1 MLSATQFLVLEKA
14 LSKER
19 LSTYKNYVKNKTSES
34 VNDNIVALYE
44 WNSEIAGYF
53 LELCNIY
60 EVSLRNA
67 IYRSIDAYD
76 HYGIRQRQILRQ
88 SPKLREKVEELG
100 RNTTDGKIISSL
112 HFHFW
117 EGFLKKFFFWN
128 PRKPHNMPLLYAYR
142 IISFENSNRDK
153 DILFIIKVTK
163 NLRVNIRNRIC
174 HHDPIFNKDL
184 KKILKQV
191 MWVFSKIDYDLY
203 LVINNLYSNK
213 IINLLN
219 KKPI

>member
-34 VNDNIVALYE
+34 INDNMVALYE

-53 LELCNIY
+53 LEFCNIY
-60 EVSLRNA
+60 EISLRNA
-67 IYRSIDAYD
+67 IYRSIDSYD

-100 RNTTDGKIISSL
+100 RNATDGKIISSL

-117 EGFLKKFFFWN
+117 EFFEEVFLVEF
-128 PRKPHNMPLLYAYR
+128 
-142 IISFENSNRDK
+142 
-153 DILFIIKVTK
+153 
-163 NLRVNIRNRIC
+163 
-174 HHDPIFNKDL
+174 
-184 KKILKQV
+184 
-191 MWVFSKIDYDLY
+191 
-203 LVINNLYSNK
+203 
-213 IINLLN
+213 
-219 KKPI
+219 

>member
-34 VNDNIVALYE
+34 INDNIVALYK

-67 IYRSIDAYD
+67 IYRSIDSYD

-100 RNTTDGKIISSL
+100 RNATDGKIISSL

-117 EGFLKKFFFWN
+117 EGFLKKFFLWN
-128 PRKPHNMPLLYAYR
+128 SRELHRMPLLYAYR
-142 IISFENSNRDK
+142 II
-153 DILFIIKVTK
+153 
-163 NLRVNIRNRIC
+163 
-174 HHDPIFNKDL
+174 
-184 KKILKQV
+184 
-191 MWVFSKIDYDLY
+191 
-203 LVINNLYSNK
+203 
-213 IINLLN
+213 
-219 KKPI
+219 